1 MNPSQRR
8 CVINIIHAC
17 ILLITFRN
25 MTGCTDE
32 HKFICMNKSCALVL
46 FDSVPISY
54 IIIILCVCVFN

>member
-1 MNPSQRR
+1 
-8 CVINIIHAC
+8 
-17 ILLITFRN
+17 